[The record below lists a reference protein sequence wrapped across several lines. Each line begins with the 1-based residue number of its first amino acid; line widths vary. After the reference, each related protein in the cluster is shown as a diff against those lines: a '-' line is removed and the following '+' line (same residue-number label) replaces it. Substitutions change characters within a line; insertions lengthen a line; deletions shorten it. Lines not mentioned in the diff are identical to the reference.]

1 LITLTKGDRL
11 DVNQLE
17 VLIAVAKEQSFSR
30 AAQALHRTQ
39 PAVSQAIRRL
49 ENELGEPLFDRSSKD
64 GTLTAAGKVLFDFA
78 EQMLNLRQGAHRAI
92 KELKDLQHGK
102 LALSANE
109 YTVMYLLPVLSVF
122 RARHPH
128 IKVEVKRSLAS
139 RIASEVLGRG
149 VEIGVV
155 SFKPTDQAIASIPVV
170 MDELALIVAP
180 SHPLAHQTVV
190 SVRELGAE
198 SFIAH
203 NVASPYRERVVKTFE
218 KYKTPLNIAMEMPTL
233 EAIKR
238 LVEQEMG
245 VALVPRLTAQI
256 EIERKQ
262 IVALTVKEMRLE
274 RRLQLIFRKGATL
287 SHAARA
293 FLPPECSA
301 AVPSEGILNSTSM
314 PGISFA
320 AFSVPLRAMIQ
331 KSEAL
336 LVTKASLCL
345 VPAPPVAELVP
356 EVPGWQLVRRT
367 VSRSVQTNTEI
378 SRMEFSG
385 RIGFLG
391 S

>member
-1 LITLTKGDRL
+1 M

-17 VLIAVAKEQSFSR
+17 VLVAVANEQSFSR

-49 ENELGEPLFDRSSKD
+49 ELELGEPLFDRSSKD
-64 GTLTAAGKVLFDFA
+64 GTLTAAGRVLFDFA

-92 KELKDLQHGK
+92 KELKDLHHGK

-109 YTVMYLLPVLSVF
+109 YTVMYLLPVLAVF

-128 IKVEVKRSLAS
+128 LKVEVKRSLAS

-155 SFKPTDQAIASIPVV
+155 SFKPADEAIASIPVV
-170 MDELALIVAP
+170 TDELALIVAP
-180 SHPLAHQTVV
+180 SHPLAAKETV

-203 NVASPYRERVVKTFE
+203 NVASPYRERVVRTFE
-218 KYKTPLNIAMEMPTL
+218 KYKTPLNISMEMPTL

-245 VALVPRLTAQI
+245 VALVPRLTAQV
-256 EIERKQ
+256 EIAHKQ
-262 IVALTVKEMRLE
+262 IVALTVREMRFE
-274 RRLQLIFRKGATL
+274 RRLHLIYRKGATL

-293 FLPPECSA
+293 FLRVA
-301 AVPSEGILNSTSM
+301 KGM
-314 PGISFA
+314 P
-320 AFSVPLRAMIQ
+320 Q
-331 KSEAL
+331 
-336 LVTKASLCL
+336 
-345 VPAPPVAELVP
+345 
-356 EVPGWQLVRRT
+356 
-367 VSRSVQTNTEI
+367 
-378 SRMEFSG
+378 
-385 RIGFLG
+385 
-391 S
+391 